1 MKMMDQPR
9 ILDIDTV
16 QAFMLI
22 ADLGS
27 FTRAA
32 EVLDTSQ
39 ATISLKLKRLETRL
53 GHRLLERTPRHVS
66 LTAQGERFLPAA
78 RNLLDAH
85 ERALSGLQP
94 APPSRLTLGISD
106 HVAGPELPLLL
117 ARLNAYDPSLVV
129 EVRIASSREVVARY
143 GHGEL
148 DAAIA
153 RRGDDNADGEILS
166 REPFRWFASPSF
178 QYRPEEP
185 LKLAALAAPCGIRA
199 LAIDALD
206 EAGLPWRE
214 AFVGGGV
221 LALGAAVSAGLAVA
235 ALAQR
240 VAPAGAVDV
249 GERFGLPLLAP
260 QDIVLMARPG
270 RREAREVVKVL
281 AAAFRSAAGR

>member
-1 MKMMDQPR
+1 MIDPAR
-9 ILDIDTV
+9 TLDLDTV
-16 QAFMLI
+16 QAFVLV
-22 ADLGS
+22 ADLAS

-39 ATISLKLKRLETRL
+39 ATVSLKLKRLEARL
-53 GHRLLERTPRHVS
+53 DSRLLERTPRHVR
-66 LTAQGERFLPAA
+66 LTPHGERFLPAA
-78 RNLLDAH
+78 RNLLEAH
-85 ERALSGLQP
+85 ERALSGIQP
-94 APPSRLTLGISD
+94 AVPSRLTLGISD

-117 ARLNAYDPSLVV
+117 ARLNAYDPTLVV
-129 EVRIASSREVVARY
+129 EVRIASSRDVVARY

-148 DAAIA
+148 DAVIA
-153 RRGDDNADGEILS
+153 RRGDDNADGEILF

-178 QYRPEEP
+178 RHRSGEP
-185 LKLAALAAPCGIRA
+185 LRLAALAAPCGIRA

-206 EAGLPWRE
+206 EAGLPWTE

-249 GERFGLPLLAP
+249 GESLGLPPLP
-260 QDIVLMARPG
+260 GQDIVLMTRPG
-270 RREAREVVKVL
+270 RRDAREVLKVL

>member
-1 MKMMDQPR
+1 MNDPAR
-9 ILDIDTV
+9 TLDIDTV
-16 QAFMLI
+16 QAFALV
-22 ADLGS
+22 ADLAS

-39 ATISLKLKRLETRL
+39 ATVSLKLKRLEARL
-53 GHRLLERTPRHVS
+53 DARLLERTPRHVR

-78 RNLLDAH
+78 RNLLEAH
-85 ERALSGLQP
+85 ERALSGIQ
-94 APPSRLTLGISD
+94 AAVPSRLTLGISD

-129 EVRIASSREVVARY
+129 EVRIASSRDVVARY

-148 DAAIA
+148 DAVIA
-153 RRGDDNADGEILS
+153 RRGDDNADGEILF

-178 QYRPEEP
+178 QHRSGEP
-185 LKLAALAAPCGIRA
+185 LRLAALAAPCGIRA

-221 LALGAAVSAGLAVA
+221 MALGAAVSAGLAVA

-240 VAPAGAVDV
+240 VAPAGAIDV
-249 GERFGLPLLAP
+249 GADLGLPPLP
-260 QDIVLMARPG
+260 GQDIVLMSRPG
-270 RREAREVVKVL
+270 RRDAREVLKVL
-281 AAAFRSAAGR
+281 AAAFRSAAARS

>member
-1 MKMMDQPR
+1 MTDSVR
-9 ILDIDTV
+9 TLDIDTV
-16 QAFMLI
+16 QAFVLV
-22 ADLGS
+22 ADLAS

-32 EVLDTSQ
+32 EVLNTSQ
-39 ATISLKLKRLETRL
+39 ATVSLKLKRLEARL
-53 GHRLLERTPRHVS
+53 GNRLLERTPRHVR

-85 ERALSGLQP
+85 EQALSGLRAAMP
-94 APPSRLTLGISD
+94 RRLTLGISD

-129 EVRIASSREVVARY
+129 EVRIASSRDVVARY

-148 DAAIA
+148 DAVIA
-153 RRGDDNADGEILS
+153 RRGDDNADGELLF

-178 QYRPEEP
+178 QHRPGEP
-185 LKLAALAAPCGIRA
+185 LRLAALAAPCGIRA

-206 EAGLPWRE
+206 DAGLPWTE

-240 VAPAGAVDV
+240 VAPAGAIDV
-249 GERFGLPLLAP
+249 GERFALPALAA

-270 RREAREVVKVL
+270 RRDAREMLKVL

>member
-1 MKMMDQPR
+1 MNMNDLER
-9 ILDIDTV
+9 ALDLDTV
-16 QAFMLI
+16 RAFLLV
-22 ADLGS
+22 ADLAS

-39 ATISLKLKRLETRL
+39 ATVSLKLKRLEVRL
-53 GHRLLERTPRHVS
+53 DTRLLERTPRHVR

-85 ERALSGLQP
+85 ERALSGIQ
-94 APPSRLTLGISD
+94 AVVPSRLTLGISD

-129 EVRIASSREVVARY
+129 EVRIASSRDVVARY

-148 DAAIA
+148 DAVIA
-153 RRGDDNADGEILS
+153 RRGDDNADGEILF

-178 QYRPEEP
+178 QHRPGEP
-185 LKLAALAAPCGIRA
+185 LRLAALAAPCGIRA
-199 LAIDALD
+199 LAIGALD
-206 EAGLPWRE
+206 EAGLPWTE

-249 GERFGLPLLAP
+249 GESLGLPPLP
-260 QDIVLMARPG
+260 GQDIVLMTRPG
-270 RREAREVVKVL
+270 RREARDVLKVL
-281 AAAFRSAAGR
+281 AAAFRSAAAR

>member
-1 MKMMDQPR
+1 MTDSVR
-9 ILDIDTV
+9 TLDIDTV
-16 QAFMLI
+16 QAFVLV
-22 ADLGS
+22 ADLAS

-39 ATISLKLKRLETRL
+39 ATVSLKLKRLEARL
-53 GHRLLERTPRHVS
+53 GNRLLERTPRHVR

-85 ERALSGLQP
+85 EQALSGLRAAMP
-94 APPSRLTLGISD
+94 RRLTLGISD

-129 EVRIASSREVVARY
+129 EVRIASSRDVVARY

-148 DAAIA
+148 DAVIA
-153 RRGDDNADGEILS
+153 RRGDDNADGELLF

-178 QYRPEEP
+178 QHRPGEP
-185 LKLAALAAPCGIRA
+185 LRLAALAAPCGIRA

-206 EAGLPWRE
+206 DAGLPWTE

-240 VAPAGAVDV
+240 VAPAGAIDV
-249 GERFGLPLLAP
+249 GERFALPALAV

-270 RREAREVVKVL
+270 RRDAREMLKVL

>member
-1 MKMMDQPR
+1 MTDPAR
-9 ILDIDTV
+9 TLDIDTV
-16 QAFMLI
+16 QAFVLV
-22 ADLGS
+22 ADLAS

-53 GHRLLERTPRHVS
+53 DTRLLERTPRHVR

-78 RNLLDAH
+78 RNLLEAH
-85 ERALSGLQP
+85 ERALSGIR
-94 APPSRLTLGISD
+94 AAVPSRLILGISD
-106 HVAGPELPLLL
+106 HVAGSELPSLL

-129 EVRIASSREVVARY
+129 EVRIASSRDVVARY

-148 DAAIA
+148 DAVIA
-153 RRGDDNADGEILS
+153 RRGDDNADGEILF

-178 QYRPEEP
+178 QHRPGEP
-185 LKLAALAAPCGIRA
+185 LRLAALAAPCGIRA

-206 EAGLPWRE
+206 EAGLPWTE

-240 VAPAGAVDV
+240 VAPAGAIDV
-249 GERFGLPLLAP
+249 GASLGLPPLP
-260 QDIVLMARPG
+260 GQDIVLMMRPG
-270 RREAREVVKVL
+270 RREAREVLKVL